1 MNKKLCLVMLALV
14 SFHSWGGDNVNICNE
29 IKAKVSSET
38 PPYMICGDVRRSYEQ
53 YDAQIFSGICN
64 DIIMKFQN
72 DLGDQ
77 NFDYCKEQFKPLTT
91 TEASEG
97 DELVKTPVDS
107 TSPIPT
113 EQVTTASVAMDKCQE
128 DDLSAFACPIKS
140 TIVLP
145 DINTILSTMS
155 GIVPQSVS
163 RRTPAVYTK
172 EKCDCFEKSVN
183 KTFTSI
189 EKRVK
194 FDLEIAAERQR
205 INDVIFNAAGK
216 KIINAF
222 AANLEDINFYKTNN
236 VQAIG
241 GDRFA
246 DEFQCTDAEDYKKVI
261 TADCN
266 RNGISAGVIKGRTE
280 ALLGAFGDFK
290 GQSTIEGK
298 FRELQNEVLNAR
310 LDPSKIQEG
319 GPSSYSRRDYDK
331 VRFGISQRR
340 DEVKF
345 MSELTDAVMDD
356 PQLSAFVTQEMDAG
370 KRPGHAIMKLVS
382 DESNPKVKDL
392 LKRIVRRH
400 NETGFYKNLSVALK
414 TTNQED
420 LNSLMLNTYDLA
432 TDMHP
437 GLKAIFRSPE
447 LFRRTHSQMEE
458 RGKHDLIAELDR
470 DPELLKTFFKKRCE
484 GLIAQFSEAICVKS
498 SDFTD
503 MANKED
509 LNKLLSSVSG
519 QVSPVLKDA
528 ILCRMP
534 DNSKDS
540 NSIFTK
546 LSFNMGDKLMM
557 ADYFKRKVNPTEG
570 PASRFEK
577 FAMEYSSGGN
587 ISRYMEEMAEYKSE
601 LRKPSAEYAAID
613 QTAASKIMDTI
624 AQTPVPQVQEKIESQ
639 MTQAFSNNY
648 SASASTVVPEKDHTQ
663 HSKDHRDPRSML
675 RDFLADE
682 ESKEEVERHLSNIS
696 PKDQEELERLRAE
709 IASDREKILALTQ
722 ESERLRLRGYQE
734 QVKIAEA
741 AVTEPQTNNRTSER
755 RNVTAQEEE
764 TVSSNTPVSSPQ
776 TTGARETS
784 SGTSPSSAGTSKG
797 RGSAGV
803 QRSLASLNSALPN
816 SVSGNN
822 TALSITTN
830 DRGEIVIQSSGSEDV
845 SKEVISF
852 VQKNEPD
859 VDMLKKLKTS
869 GMTFKYKVIEN
880 GVTVEKEIK
889 VNYASLSKEAK
900 QFLDQKIAVK
910 EARRNYSYNS
920 LRLMLGLKAQR
931 QL

>member
-1 MNKKLCLVMLALV
+1 MNKKLCLLMLSLI
-14 SFHSWGGDNVNICNE
+14 SFQGWAADNVSICNE
-29 IKAKVSSET
+29 IKAKVSTGT
-38 PPYMICGDVRRSYEQ
+38 PHFMICGDVGRNYEK
-53 YDAQIFSGICN
+53 YDVQIFMGICN
-64 DIIMKFQN
+64 DMIMRYQTDMSDQN
-72 DLGDQ
+72 DD
-77 NFDYCKEQFKPLTT
+77 FCKEQFKPLTT
-91 TEASEG
+91 TEAAEG
-97 DELVKTPVDS
+97 DELVKIPVDS
-107 TSPIPT
+107 TPPIPT
-113 EQVTTASVAMDKCQE
+113 EEMTTSSVVMERCQE
-128 DDLSAFACPIKS
+128 DDLSSFACTTKS

-145 DINTILSTMS
+145 DINTILSAVS
-155 GIVPQSVS
+155 SISPQGVS
-163 RRTPAVYTK
+163 RKTPAVYTK
-172 EKCDCFEKSVN
+172 VKCDCFEQSVN
-183 KTFTSI
+183 KTFTSN
-189 EKRVK
+189 EKKVQ

-205 INDVIFNAAGK
+205 INEVIFNAAGK

-236 VQAIG
+236 VEAIG
-241 GDRFA
+241 GNRYA
-246 DEFQCTDAEDYKKVI
+246 DEFQCTDAEEYKKVI

-266 RNGISAGVIKGRTE
+266 RNRISAGVIKGRTD

-298 FRELQNEVLNAR
+298 FKELQDEVLNAR

-319 GPSSYSRRDYDK
+319 GPSSYSRRDYDE
-331 VRFGISQRR
+331 VRNGISQKR

-356 PQLSAFVTQEMDAG
+356 ALLKAIIVQDIESG
-370 KRPGHAIMKLVS
+370 KRPGHALMRLVS

-392 LKRIVRRH
+392 LNRIARKH
-400 NETGFYKNLSVALK
+400 KKAGFYNNLSVALR
-414 TTNQED
+414 TANQQD
-420 LNSLMLNTYDLA
+420 LKSLMLNTYDLA

-447 LFRRTHSQMEE
+447 LFHKTHSQMEV
-458 RGKHDLIAELDR
+458 RGQHDLIAELDR

-503 MANKED
+503 MASKED

-519 QVSPVLKDA
+519 QISPVLKDA

-534 DNSKDS
+534 DNKDS
-540 NSIFTK
+540 NSIFAK

-557 ADYFKRKVNPTEG
+557 ADYFKRKVNTNEG
-570 PASRFEK
+570 PASRFDK
-577 FAMEYSSGGN
+577 FAIEFSSGGN
-587 ISRYMEEMAEYKSE
+587 ITRYMEQMAEYKSE
-601 LRKPSAEYAAID
+601 LRKPSAEYVAID
-613 QTAASKIMDTI
+613 QAAASKLTDKF
-624 AQTPVPQVQEKIESQ
+624 VPTTASQIQEKVEPQIAP
-639 MTQAFSNNY
+639 AFSNNY
-648 SASASTVVPEKDHTQ
+648 AASSPVLPEKDQTH
-663 HSKDHRDPRSML
+663 HSKDQRDSRSML

-682 ESKEEVERHLSNIS
+682 ESREEVDRHFSNIS
-696 PKDQEELERLRAE
+696 PKDQLELERLRAE

-741 AVTEPQTNNRTSER
+741 AIKEPQTNNRSSER
-755 RNVTAQEEE
+755 KDVIDQEEE
-764 TVSSNTPVSSPQ
+764 TVGSVSPGPSSAQ
-776 TTGARETS
+776 TAGARETS
-784 SGTSPSSAGTSKG
+784 SASSTPSAGSSNG
-797 RGSAGV
+797 RGSAGT

-822 TALSITTN
+822 TSLTMTTN
-830 DRGEIVIQSSGSEDV
+830 ERGEIVIQSSGSEDV

-859 VDMLKKLKTS
+859 VNTLKKLKTS

-910 EARRNYSYNS
+910 EARRNYSYNA
-920 LRLMLGLKAQR
+920 LRLMLGLKAQK